1 MIADRF
7 MKRIGGPQGLAGL
20 IIGSSLVAVVISLG
34 MVGIASL
41 FDFTLSPLIPSVF
54 AGIGAAIFAARM
66 SKQA

>member
-7 MKRIGGPQGLAGL
+7 MKRIGGSHGLTGL
-20 IIGSSLVAVVISLG
+20 IIGSGLVAVIISLG

-41 FDFTLSPLIPSVF
+41 FDFNLSPVIPSVF

-66 SKQA
+66 SKQI